1 MYCISYHYLSFYI
14 RIYSES
20 FFKLDNGIA
29 AYITSFSSY
38 NSKRI
43 DLTQTRTLLDI
54 QFILMASGAFIP
66 RIVKS
71 VTTIVTE
78 QERKFG
84 LLKIIVIA
92 FINIR

>member
-1 MYCISYHYLSFYI
+1 
-14 RIYSES
+14 
-20 FFKLDNGIA
+20 
-29 AYITSFSSY
+29 
-38 NSKRI
+38 
-43 DLTQTRTLLDI
+43 
-54 QFILMASGAFIP
+54 MASGAFIP